1 MQFARAARKLPS
13 WNPHNASD
21 FDGLSHRTPWHAIR
35 SSELNNPGSLH
46 IVPATTMLY
55 WTVIFL
61 IVALAAGVLGFG
73 TLAGTAASIAKICFV
88 IFVVLFLVSVIRG
101 RSA

>member
-1 MQFARAARKLPS
+1 
-13 WNPHNASD
+13 
-21 FDGLSHRTPWHAIR
+21 
-35 SSELNNPGSLH
+35 
-46 IVPATTMLY
+46 MLY

-73 TLAGTAASIAKICFV
+73 ALAGTAASIAKICFV
-88 IFVVLFLVSVIRG
+88 IFIVLFLVSVIRG